1 MKRAA
6 EHLEAMTRPEII
18 YTDLDGTLLG
28 PGASLFAG
36 PAGGVTGRAAEAVAA
51 LHREAIA
58 LVPVSGR
65 TEVQVRE
72 AARLLGADG
81 YIAELGGITVRGEQL
96 SRTYG
101 EYRGRGTPFRAMLR
115 SGAAALLLQ
124 AGAGRLE
131 PHAPWA
137 QQGREGTMLFR
148 GLLDLDQA
156 NQLLFSSGHR
166 WLVLHDNGVIRRTFP
181 GLDVPEVHAYHLV
194 PRGVDKA
201 SAVAADLAARGLQ
214 PQDAVAVG
222 DSASDAALA
231 PHVTAVFLVANHA
244 EIPSSADNVFVTDG
258 ANGEGFAEVVFG
270 LLG

>member
-1 MKRAA
+1 MDA
-6 EHLEAMTRPEII
+6 LTRPRIV

-36 PAGGVTGRAAEAVAA
+36 PTGGVTGRAAEALAV
-51 LHREAIA
+51 LHREKIL

-65 TEVQVRE
+65 TEAQVRE

-81 YIAELGGITVRGEQL
+81 YIAEFGGITVRGEEFT
-96 SRTYG
+96 RTYG
-101 EYRGRGTPFRAMLR
+101 EYRGRETPYRAMVR

-124 AGAGRLE
+124 AEAGRLE

-137 QQGREGTMLFR
+137 HQGRECTMLFR
-148 GLLDLDQA
+148 GLLDPDDA
-156 NQLLFSSGHR
+156 NRLLARSGLR
-166 WLVLHDNGVIRRTFP
+166 WLALHDNGVIRRSFP
-181 GLDVPEVHAYHLV
+181 SLDVPEVHAYHLV

-214 PQDAVAVG
+214 SREAVAVG

-231 PHVTAVFLVANHA
+231 PHVAAVFLVANHA
-244 EIPSSADNVFVTDG
+244 EVPVSADNVFVTDG
-258 ANGEGFAEVVFG
+258 AHGEGFAEAVFG

>member
-1 MKRAA
+1 VKPAA
-6 EHLEAMTRPEII
+6 EHLAATPRPRIV

-36 PAGGVTGRAAEAVAA
+36 PAGGVTGLAAQAVEA
-51 LHREAIA
+51 LHREGIA

-65 TEVQVRE
+65 TEAQVRE

-81 YIAELGGITVRGEQL
+81 YIAELGGITVRGQEL
-96 SRTYG
+96 IRTYG
-101 EYRGRGTPFRAMLR
+101 EYRGRGTPYRAMVR

-124 AGAGRLE
+124 DRAGRLE

-137 QQGREGTMLFR
+137 HQGRECTMLFR
-148 GLLDLDQA
+148 GLLDLDRA
-156 NQLLFSSGHR
+156 NQLLARSGHR
-166 WLVLHDNGVIRRTFP
+166 WLALHDNGVIRRTFP

-214 PQDAVAVG
+214 ARDALAVG

-244 EIPSSADNVFVTDG
+244 EVPVSMENVFVTDG
-258 ANGEGFAEVVFG
+258 SNGEGFAEVVFS

>member
-1 MKRAA
+1 MA
-6 EHLEAMTRPEII
+6 RPRIV

-36 PAGGVTGRAAEAVAA
+36 PAGGVTGRAADAVTAI
-51 LHREAIA
+51 HRQGIA

-65 TEVQVRE
+65 AEAQVRE

-81 YIAELGGITVRGEQL
+81 YIAEFGGITVRGEEVT
-96 SRTYG
+96 RTHG
-101 EYRGRGTPFRAMLR
+101 EYRGRENPYRAMVR

-137 QQGREGTMLFR
+137 HQGRECTMLFR
-148 GLLDLDQA
+148 GLLDPDDA
-156 NQLLFSSGHR
+156 NRLLARSGHR
-166 WLVLHDNGVIRRTFP
+166 WLALHDNGVIRRSFP

-214 PQDAVAVG
+214 PRDAVAVG
-222 DSASDAALA
+222 DSASDTELA
-231 PHVTAVFLVANHA
+231 PHVAAVFLVSNHA
-244 EIPSSADNVFVTDG
+244 EVPESANNVFVTEG